1 MLGGV
6 VKVVNCPCCGFE
18 GEFKLLKIWRYRW
31 WNVRFSECPRCN
43 AHFASY
49 VDPEGKRGSF
59 VILYKPRVGV
69 RR

>member
-1 MLGGV
+1 MDNYLY
-6 VKVVNCPCCGFE
+6 CGFE

-31 WNVRFSECPRCN
+31 WNVRFSEYPKYN

-49 VDPEGKRGSF
+49 VDPEGRRGSF
-59 VILYKPRVGV
+59 VILYKPRVRV